1 MQLTHVLGTVKNAGS
16 GALDLDVTSIDG
28 HVPAI
33 FSFVGT
39 SAALAT
45 DADPHNYEISTGNLD
60 LSHLDTGKAAR
71 VFGFVTPFGMA
82 PPDFT
87 ARTLVDFRD
96 VPALLSLGWG
106 LQGTAT
112 PFLTVDATGL
122 AIDNHN
128 SSIGF
133 RHVIAVGPAL
143 TDIKA
148 LASGPRIVPDTTKP
162 ATFAIA
168 DGRRIDVY
176 TMFGDF
182 TAAVAQKL
190 AGGSKAVNLSATGD
204 FNAATGDFT
213 AHRVLLEV
221 RSATN

>member
-1 MQLTHVLGTVKNAGS
+1 ML
-16 GALDLDVTSIDG
+16 TSI
-28 HVPAI
+28 
-33 FSFVGT
+33 
-39 SAALAT
+39 
-45 DADPHNYEISTGNLD
+45 N
-60 LSHLDTGKAAR
+60 KAAR

-82 PPDFT
+82 PPDFA

-106 LQGTAT
+106 VQGTAT

-122 AIDNHN
+122 VLDNHN
-128 SSIGF
+128 ASIGF

-143 TDIKA
+143 TDIQS

-162 ATFAIA
+162 GTFAVS
-168 DGRRIDVY
+168 DGRIEVF

-190 AGGSKAVNLSATGD
+190 AGGAKAVNLSATGD
-204 FNAATGDFT
+204 YDAATGDFT
-213 AHRVLLEV
+213 ARRVLP
-221 RSATN
+221 RSPVDDPLAGNPAPRPAARRRLQ